1 MPLEKLDKTLRN
13 IDKTVGRKI
22 GEAAGKTVSV
32 GKKVGNYYADR
43 LAGLTKAVKEGF
55 EHTNP
60 ARVKMTPDESM
71 EDKTKDLLPPSDKD
85 IEKMKER
92 SKEENLLKE
101 GEEEGEGYKGTPD
114 MYPDY
119 KEDKKGKK

>member
-22 GEAAGKTVSV
+22 GETAGTTVNV

-43 LAGLTKAVKEGF
+43 LAGLAEAVKEGF

-71 EDKTKDLLPPSDKD
+71 SDKEKNMKNFKEKLSEMTDQFNKNILPASDKD
-85 IEKMKER
+85 IEILKKVI
-92 SKEENLLKE
+92 SSDEE
-101 GEEEGEGYKGTPD
+101 D
-114 MYPDY
+114 
-119 KEDKKGKK
+119 

>member
-1 MPLEKLDKTLRN
+1 MPLEKIDKTLRN

-22 GEAAGKTVSV
+22 GEAAGTTVNV

-43 LAGLTKAVKEGF
+43 LAGLAEAVKEGF

-71 EDKTKDLLPPSDKD
+71 EDKEKNFFKEKFDQALNTMKDKKSLPVSEKD
-85 IEKMKER
+85 IEI
-92 SKEENLLKE
+92 L
-101 GEEEGEGYKGTPD
+101 
-114 MYPDY
+114 
-119 KEDKKGKK
+119 KKGISSDEKD

>member
-22 GEAAGKTVSV
+22 GEAAGKTVNV

-43 LAGLTKAVKEGF
+43 LAGLAEAVKEGF

-60 ARVKMTPDESM
+60 ARVKMTTDESM
-71 EDKTKDLLPPSDKD
+71 KDKEKNFFKEKFDEELNIMKDKKSLPASEKD
-85 IEKMKER
+85 IEI
-92 SKEENLLKE
+92 LKKSISSDE
-101 GEEEGEGYKGTPD
+101 KD
-114 MYPDY
+114 
-119 KEDKKGKK
+119 